1 MPGVNTNQIGD
12 LLASVYNDVP
22 LKKWVDIAQ
31 TYNSYIVMPTLLKRK
46 KMIASGPQMDYKIQ
60 TGYNDTSRQTK
71 LFQADDLSRSDYLIT
86 ATVPWTHYD
95 THTVYDEREWASKL
109 PNYSNQDILDY
120 MEVQDHAMIMG
131 SFDHFEEQFFGRPT
145 DANDDL
151 NSWGLKYWLTRHI
164 TGTSDSA
171 TGGLNGGPAFGSTVA
186 GINTT
191 TYENWNNR
199 TFKYTNVTVGDL
211 ITRLGGAMDYCD
223 FGRPRA
229 FNSVD
234 GNTPDWKIWMGNTEF
249 TSFKTL
255 AKAQNED
262 IGADLD
268 AFHNRVM
275 FRGAKVEWVPIL
287 DDDTDDPVFVVDL
300 STFDFKVQ
308 KGRDFVRTFQKNLH
322 GAHNVSAQWLDATY
336 NFCCYNRRR
345 NAVLCKTAANL

>member
-22 LKKWVDIAQ
+22 RAKWVDLAQ
-31 TYNSYIVMPTLLKRK
+31 TYNNYIVMPTLLKRK
-46 KMIASGPQMDYKIQ
+46 KMIGSGPEMEFKVQVAQ
-60 TGYNDTSRQTK
+60 NTTSRQTK
-71 LFQADDLSRSDYLIT
+71 LYQTDDLSRADYLQT

-95 THTVYDEREWASKL
+95 THYAYDEREWAAKMESW
-109 PNYSNQDILDY
+109 SNQQILDY
-120 MEVQDHAMIMG
+120 MEVQDHAMVMG
-131 SFDHFEEQFFGRPT
+131 SFDHFENQFFGRPS

-151 NSWGLKYWLTRHI
+151 NSWGLKYWLTRHV
-164 TGTSDSA
+164 TGTSDTA
-171 TGGLNGGPAFGSTVA
+171 DGDFNGGPAFGSTVA
-186 GINTT
+186 GLNTT
-191 TYENWNNR
+191 TYSAWKNW
-199 TFKYTNVTVGDL
+199 TAKYASITVADAVTK
-211 ITRLGGAMDYCD
+211 LGRAMDYCD
-223 FGRPRA
+223 WGRPRA
-229 FNSVD
+229 FASLD
-234 GNTPDWKIWMGNTEF
+234 GNTPDWKIWMPNTEF

-268 AFHNRVM
+268 ALHGKVN
-275 FRGAKVEWVPIL
+275 FRGAKVEWVPAL
-287 DDDTDDPVFVVDL
+287 DDDTDDPIYLVDL

-345 NAVLCKTAANL
+345 NAVLAKAADNL